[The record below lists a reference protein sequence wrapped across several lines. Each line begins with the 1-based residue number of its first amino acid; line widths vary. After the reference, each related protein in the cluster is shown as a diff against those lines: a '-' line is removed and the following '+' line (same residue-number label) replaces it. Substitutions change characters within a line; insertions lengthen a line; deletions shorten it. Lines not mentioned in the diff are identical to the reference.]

1 MAELIPSDSSN
12 QIEFKRNNDN
22 LNHYEPRLEDIADLR
37 PWGTKKYDK
46 AGGFAD
52 VSARDANRSQKKNNW
67 HPGAENKLPV
77 LAVSGRMP
85 LTRHLVRANAFLT

>member
-52 VSARDANRSQKKNNW
+52 RARK
-67 HPGAENKLPV
+67 PE
-77 LAVSGRMP
+77 
-85 LTRHLVRANAFLT
+85 

>member
-52 VSARDANRSQKKNNW
+52 VSARDANRSQKKTTCIPAPKTNFPSW
-67 HPGAENKLPV
+67 P
-77 LAVSGRMP
+77 
-85 LTRHLVRANAFLT
+85 FLGVCLSRDILFVPTPS